1 MASGGAE
8 SPPLPALRTARVP
21 AESRV
26 AAGADDAAVL
36 RAMQAG
42 GALRLLGLR
51 AIIVL
56 VLLMAAQAYDGS
68 LHALSHWFILGL
80 YGLGTVWFGLGERR
94 GGRLANA
101 YGWAGT
107 VLNAGLAVYVII
119 EHMLAGG
126 GAGLGADAV
135 SRLPAFL
142 LLLQTGLSMRVA
154 QTLLFCGLVTACWSA
169 AFLIGLARPELFPG
183 PDTFPTAQITG
194 LATFVAA
201 GLLVIDGMS
210 RLRSAVVRALRMEH
224 ERTQLARF
232 VPDAVAL
239 DLAAEDKASTL
250 GVHRRHACL
259 MVLDIRGFS
268 RLSREHAPE
277 TMVAAL
283 LAVRAAAQAAVA
295 EQGGLVDKYVG
306 DAVLVQFV
314 VGRPDAQARAALA
327 CALSIRRR
335 LAALNARRA
344 ADGLFTL
351 RVVVA
356 LHAGDLLVGVFD
368 DGVRAEYTVLG
379 PAMNAL
385 SRIEARAK
393 AAEIEIA
400 ASGDFLALAGGPLP
414 AGIRAVP
421 VPDAALPGPLALW
434 AIDAEAAA

>member
-1 MASGGAE
+1 MASGGART
-8 SPPLPALRTARVP
+8 PPLPAARIAGDRAARK
-21 AESRV
+21 AET
-26 AAGADDAAVL
+26 GQDDPAVL

-42 GALRLLGLR
+42 GGLRLLGLR
-51 AIIVL
+51 IVIVL

-68 LHALSHWFILGL
+68 LHAFSHWFILGL
-80 YGLGTVWFGLGERR
+80 YGVGTVWFGLGER
-94 GGRLANA
+94 GGGPAA
-101 YGWAGT
+101 AVYSWAGT
-107 VLNAGLAVYVII
+107 LLNAWLAVYVII

-126 GAGLGADAV
+126 EAALGADAV

-154 QTLLFCGLVTACWSA
+154 HTLLFCGVVTACWTA
-169 AFLIGLARPELFPG
+169 AFLVGLAWPALFPG
-183 PDTFPTAQITG
+183 PDSFPTAQITG

-201 GLLVIDGMS
+201 GLLVIDGMT
-210 RLRSAVVRALRMEH
+210 RLREAVTRALRMEH
-224 ERTQLARF
+224 ERAQLARF
-232 VPDAVAL
+232 VPDTVAL
-239 DLAAEDKASTL
+239 DLAAEDAGSTM

-268 RLSREHAPE
+268 RLSREHPPE
-277 TMVAAL
+277 AMVTAL

-314 VGRPDAQARAALA
+314 VGRPRAQARAALA
-327 CALSIRRR
+327 CALSIHDRI
-335 LAALNARRA
+335 AALNAARA
-344 ADGLFTL
+344 GEGLFTL

-393 AAEIEIA
+393 AAEIEIG
-400 ASGDFLALAGGPLP
+400 ASGDFLDLLGGPLP
-414 AGIRAVP
+414 PRIRVVP
-421 VPDAALPGPLALW
+421 VPDARDAQPALF
-434 AIDAEAAA
+434 AIVETPAA